1 MYNSLYWLA
10 EFLDFARDVMLP
22 FTPRLIS
29 AILPNLAHHVPQI
42 QTQAQRTNQALMS
55 VIQSLPS
62 PSSSTSGSMDREKDK
77 DRDKMSISSG
87 RTGAANPASS
97 PPATGTVSPVAP
109 RQTIVPATVSTES
122 HNDVTA
128 SPASDRTV
136 QVTSRQRERPPT
148 MSTPG
153 AGGVS
158 NVDLVPFDTDGAS
171 QTQASRSQ
179 SPTSTAA
186 SIAAPGSQLG
196 GPSPTPAQG
205 YAHPITQSPTQVE
218 PDPFDYLATVNAL
231 TVQFISEFDDTRVA
245 ALKWLIMLHQ
255 KAPKKVALSTFIAG
269 L

>member
-62 PSSSTSGSMDREKDK
+62 PSSSTSGSMDKEKDK

-122 HNDVTA
+122 HNDVTS

-136 QVTSRQRERPPT
+136 QVRQRERPPT

-153 AGGVS
+153 AGGAS